1 MITTVA
7 TAGLGAIFGAIGR
20 YFLTNY
26 GKKHWG
32 TNFPYATL
40 VINLT
45 GAFLLG
51 LVFALRL
58 SPFMYALLGTGVL
71 GGYTT
76 FSTLN
81 VELLNLWNSGKFTKF
96 CIYFSASYLGGLG
109 LVFIGFAIGKLL

>member
-1 MITTVA
+1 MFASVT
-7 TAGLGAIFGAIGR
+7 TAGLGAIIGAIGR
-20 YFLTNY
+20 YFITNY

-32 TNFPYATL
+32 INFPYATL

-51 LVFALRL
+51 LVFALKL
-58 SPFMYALLGTGVL
+58 PTLIYTLLGTGVL

-81 VELLNLWNSGKFTKF
+81 VELLNLWHSGKFTKF
-96 CIYFSASYLGGLG
+96 CIYFVASYFGGLG
-109 LVFIGFAIGKLL
+109 LIFGGYFIGNLI

>member
-1 MITTVA
+1 MLATIG
-7 TAGLGAIFGAIGR
+7 TAGLGAVFGAMGR
-20 YFLTNY
+20 YFITNY

-32 TNFPYATL
+32 SNFPYATL

-51 LVFALRL
+51 LVFALKL
-58 SPFMYALLGTGVL
+58 SPFMYTLLGTGVL

-81 VELLNLWNSGKFTKF
+81 VELLNLWHSGKFTKF
-96 CIYFSASYLGGLG
+96 CIYLAASYFGGLG
-109 LVFIGFAIGKLL
+109 LIFVGYFIGNLI